1 MDDQNLAPTTAQAAE
16 PARRRR
22 KLLALG
28 AGGLVLGIGA
38 VVTMAAW
45 TDTEVAT
52 GDFAAGS
59 FGLQSSADGADFAD
73 HDTSAEALTISFGD
87 LAQNLSP
94 TDSATA
100 VYAVRLDPAS
110 TYGADVTGVVEASGA
125 AADNLTYT
133 VQQVDDIDGS
143 TAQGTLVSSESV
155 QATGSHD
162 LFTLDALSDVVYLKV
177 TVTADED
184 LAQGETATVLWTL
197 TGESTT
203 SL

>member
-1 MDDQNLAPTTAQAAE
+1 MDDQTTTRTVDSRD
-16 PARRRR
+16 PSRRRR

-45 TDTEVAT
+45 TDTEVVQ
-52 GDFAAGS
+52 GNFAAGT
-59 FGLQSSADGADFAD
+59 FGLQSSANGTDFSD
-73 HDTSAEALTISFGD
+73 HDTSAEALTIAFDD
-87 LAQNLSP
+87 LAENLSP
-94 TDSATA
+94 TDSATG
-100 VYAVRLDPAS
+100 VYAVRLDPTS
-110 TYGADVTGVVEASGA
+110 TYGAAVSGVVEASGD

-133 VQQVDDIDGS
+133 VQQVTAIDG
-143 TAQGTLVSSESV
+143 TTTQGTLVPSESV
-155 QATGSHD
+155 RAPGSHD
-162 LFTLDALSDVVYLKV
+162 LFTLDAKADVVYLKV

-184 LAQGETATVLWTL
+184 LAQGETANVLWTL